1 MGKKL
6 LRQMVPALKKMKWPS
21 VQAATEQGRQT
32 YEMGLDKV
40 DMFRDDAK
48 VLASALR
55 TFQAGDSEPYAF
67 AGVAYTL
74 IAAAREENGRYHPD
88 GLKLALSWLEKAQA
102 SEPDIVGI
110 NFIESLIYI
119 YGARLE
125 DARLILDYLGR
136 QEPTNYYLLVSEMLY
151 WIQQGDLAQMNIAF
165 QAASEASI
173 TVPQRLRLRAKTA
186 QFYLQQGMLDEAQAA
201 IKEAIHFDKKNYALW
216 HDLSRVYF
224 QQKEM
229 EEASKANEQALK
241 IKPDFAEAVAM
252 QNQIKKAMS
261 SGVLGRLFG
270 RRSG

>member
-6 LRQMVPALKKMKWPS
+6 LRQMVPALQKMKWPRI
-21 VQAATEQGRQT
+21 QATSEQGRQT
-32 YEMGLDKV
+32 YDMGLDKV

-74 IAAAREENGRYHPD
+74 LAAAKEENGRYHPE
-88 GLKLALSWLEKAQA
+88 GLQLSLSWLEKAQA
-102 SEPDIVGI
+102 SEPDVVSI

-119 YGARLE
+119 YEDRLE
-125 DARLILDYLGR
+125 DARLILDYLG
-136 QEPTNYYLLVSEMLY
+136 QQDPANYHLLVSEMLY
-151 WIQQGDLAQMNIAF
+151 WIRRGEITQVEAAF
-165 QAASEASI
+165 QAASEASV
-173 TVPQRLRLRAKTA
+173 TVPQRLRLRSKLA
-186 QFYLQQGMLDEAQAA
+186 QFYLQEGMLDKAQASF
-201 IKEAIHFDKKNYALW
+201 KEAIHFDQKNYAMW

-224 QQKEM
+224 QQENM
-229 EEASKANEQALK
+229 EEAAKANKQALK
-241 IKPDFAEAVAM
+241 IKPDFAEAMAM
-252 QNQIKKAMS
+252 ENQIKKAMG